1 LKPAIKPGSLVKF
14 CEVNYGVDTIGPIGY
29 FRKSARMELFLSDDT
44 RNYVPSGTE
53 IGLVVSAPSDEDY
66 CEILLNGSKFW
77 FNYDNVFLLEQV
89 NT

>member
-1 LKPAIKPGSLVKF
+1 MMTLEIMFQTELK
-14 CEVNYGVDTIGPIGY
+14 
-29 FRKSARMELFLSDDT
+29 SD
-44 RNYVPSGTE
+44 
-53 IGLVVSAPSDEDY
+53 LSAPSDEDY